1 MMAELYPENS
11 HRMPSPLRGRPNV
24 LRATHSRNDRTG
36 QKKGS
41 RAPSARGK
49 RAPQGDKAWGLPGPP
64 PLSLQHLQM
73 WHSRCTEGP
82 LGPDGVAALGPRWLL
97 DPEATSQPQGKA
109 ASDWRKSDTGPEP
122 TKGQTSLK
130 AATLVREVWK
140 GLVWDLG
147 MYTVSP
153 GGPRQPALA
162 PQPLGCSCSDDPRE
176 PAELGAEVAPPPQLL
191 VV

>member
-1 MMAELYPENS
+1 
-11 HRMPSPLRGRPNV
+11 
-24 LRATHSRNDRTG
+24 
-36 QKKGS
+36 
-41 RAPSARGK
+41 
-49 RAPQGDKAWGLPGPP
+49 
-64 PLSLQHLQM
+64 M
-73 WHSRCTEGP
+73 WHDRCTEGP

-147 MYTVSP
+147 MYTVSL